1 MQWSRFIA
9 TLASVLALAAAPQAR
24 AQTPGAAA
32 AKPYR
37 IGAAVYGLKGEFMQM
52 WVKELKAH
60 PAARDGTVQLTVFDG
75 NYDALTQSNQF
86 DTMITQKYDGILF
99 VPIDLKA
106 GAAPVQKAVQAGIPV
121 VGSNTR
127 VQGDVLTSYVG
138 NDDVVA
144 GRMQA
149 EALMQAIGGKG
160 RIVVIEG
167 PIGQSAQIERA
178 RGNDEVLAR
187 HKDVK
192 VLARKTANWSRA
204 ESMALMENW
213 LTAFPGQIQGV
224 IAQNDDEALGAVQA
238 IKTKGIDIKTI
249 PVVGVDGVAAAI
261 NAVKRGE
268 MTTNFQDAQAQA
280 QGALDVLLRSIVG
293 PAYQP
298 RSVVWKEYA
307 ATMPWGDGTAKSYE
321 VPWTAIVPA
330 NADDFLRKVRK

>member
-1 MQWSRFIA
+1 MRLRRFTA
-9 TLASVLALAAAPQAR
+9 LLASVLAMAAVPLAP
-24 AQTPGAAA
+24 AQA
-32 AKPYR
+32 AKPSYR

-52 WVKELKAH
+52 WTRQLKAH
-60 PAARDGTVQLTVFDG
+60 PAVRDGTVQITVFDG

-106 GAAPVQKAVQAGIPV
+106 GAAPVQKAIQAGIPV

-144 GRMQA
+144 GRLQA
-149 EALMQAIGGKG
+149 EALMKAIGGKG
-160 RIVVIEG
+160 NIVVIEG

-187 HKDVK
+187 HPGVK

-249 PVVGVDGVAAAI
+249 PVVGIDGVAAAI
-261 NAVKRGE
+261 SAVKRGE
-268 MTTNFQDAQAQA
+268 MTTQFQDAQAQA
-280 QGALDVLLRSIVG
+280 QGALDVLLRAIAG
-293 PAYQP
+293 PSYQP
-298 RSVVWKEYA
+298 RSTVWKEYVKE
-307 ATMPWGDGTAKSYE
+307 MPWGDGTARAYT

-330 NADDFLRKVRK
+330 NADAYLQKVRK